1 MKLKQTSVSNGLS
14 TDTHKVLVA
23 GMYSIYAASTMDQP
37 SGLVITLSQSGSS
50 SVSASS
56 PTTSPQALT
65 NQVQKTFNCA
75 VNDILSVVVS
85 SSAAKDQPP
94 SLIRTTI
101 SLREGL

>member
-1 MKLKQTSVSNGLS
+1 MKLQQTSVSNGLS
-14 TDTHKVLVA
+14 SETHKVAVA

-37 SGLVITLSQSGSS
+37 SGLVITLSQAGST
-50 SVSASS
+50 SVSATS

-75 VNDILSVVVS
+75 VDDILTVAVT

-101 SLREGL
+101 NLRQGL